1 MGGESRRG
9 GFKRKYLGPK
19 EHLNCLKIDLNAAE
33 IITAQDYIRTNVNE
47 STDILPHIY
56 THMLR
61 IYNTHIAKNQTG
73 NI

>member
-47 STDILPHIY
+47 STS
-56 THMLR
+56 
-61 IYNTHIAKNQTG
+61 THIHTYVKAKNQTG